1 MAPARAAAYLGGATL
16 LVAWLASAAAVSRVR
31 SAPPVE
37 RRPSAL
43 VQLDAVAA
51 DVQSQAARLRTRL
64 AAAPAPDSPRRN
76 PFMFAMREPVVR
88 AAVERRASE
97 RGSGRVPPSEPD
109 LVMELVGIAEQKTD
123 AGLKRTAMIGAPGD
137 QLFMVSEGRKS
148 SGRYRVSAVGADAV
162 ELKDLAHR
170 IYAPPRPKVS
180 RLHGFDRGGFP
191 QLRYRACVCRFAPSV
206 LIEIDHAHRAALAR
220 GRAQSCRY

>member
-16 LVAWLASAAAVSRVR
+16 LIAWLASAAAVSRVR
-31 SAPPVE
+31 PAPRAE
-37 RRPSAL
+37 QRPSDL

-51 DVQSQAARLRTRL
+51 DVQSQAVRLRTRL

-76 PFMFAMREPVVR
+76 PFMFAMREPIVR
-88 AAVERRASE
+88 ASAAP
-97 RGSGRVPPSEPD
+97 RVPALTPTAPTTEPD

-137 QLFMVSEGRKS
+137 QLFMVSEGEEV

-162 ELKDLAHR
+162 ELKDLLTGSTR
-170 IYAPPRPKVS
+170 
-180 RLHGFDRGGFP
+180 RLA
-191 QLRYRACVCRFAPSV
+191 LR
-206 LIEIDHAHRAALAR
+206 
-220 GRAQSCRY
+220 

>member
-16 LVAWLASAAAVSRVR
+16 LIAWLASAAAVSRVR
-31 SAPPVE
+31 FAPPVE

-51 DVQSQAARLRTRL
+51 DVQSQAVRLRTRL

-76 PFMFAMREPVVR
+76 PFMFAMREPVGR
-88 AAVERRASE
+88 AAAAPRIRALAPA
-97 RGSGRVPPSEPD
+97 VPPSEPD

-137 QLFMVSEGRKS
+137 QLFMVSEGEEV
-148 SGRYRVSAVGADAV
+148 SGALPRQRRRRRRGRTQGS
-162 ELKDLAHR
+162 AHR

-180 RLHGFDRGGFP
+180 RFTD
-191 QLRYRACVCRFAPSV
+191 
-206 LIEIDHAHRAALAR
+206 LIAAAFRSSATALASADSLR
-220 GRAQSCRY
+220 PF